1 MTFIMFLSA
10 PRIISSITIA
20 TLLNFY
26 HYHFWFEFIS
36 PVSFY
41 GFMKSEE
48 FYVMFIDIKFQSSLL
63 CLTSC
68 WCLFLN
74 CQSRITEFGWFKFH
88 VLLCQSFCVMKTW
101 EMLAVWCTIL
111 SLGSWYTV
119 ESTFFL
125 LTMQREISTLLARS
139 FFMKFSIT
147 VLAVLARIRVLIQQV
162 RIVISAKHL
171 YLAFSE
177 LLRKWFMFYS

>member
-10 PRIISSITIA
+10 PRIISSITIT

-74 CQSRITEFGWFKFH
+74 CQSRITEFGWVKFH
-88 VLLCQSFCVMKTW
+88 VLLCQSYLCYEDLRNACRLMHNLILMKLIYSRIYIFSLNNAKGDIHAACSFIFH
-101 EMLAVWCTIL
+101 EIFNYGIGCACTY
-111 SLGSWYTV
+111 S
-119 ESTFFL
+119 STH
-125 LTMQREISTLLARS
+125 
-139 FFMKFSIT
+139 
-147 VLAVLARIRVLIQQV
+147 
-162 RIVISAKHL
+162 SASKNC
-171 YLAFSE
+171 YQC
-177 LLRKWFMFYS
+177 